1 MRKSTLLQYILD
13 EAERLKEL
21 DGKQSLTVSYFMVA
35 FLRALQLNKQ
45 NKLPE
50 ELQGADVAGD
60 FAEIDGIL
68 KDCRFDPDTAIN
80 ALTDDLRREDYNHSL
95 DGFLFSRVV
104 FSANVNARKAER
116 EELRASDYVE
126 LIIEAP
132 TEMVRKYVVEGGA
145 AEEKKADAPKKK
157 TPAKSTKKEPKKETK
172 KDSKPQ
178 PKKETKKAPKE
189 EKPAED
195 EDDALLDELERML
208 ADLDD
213 GDEEEASKEEPKSGV
228 GRLCEVVEN
237 TRKIQDK
244 LLQSVFGQ
252 DQAVNAFV
260 SGYFQSEMMAI
271 SRKGTTKPQATFLF
285 AGPPGVGKTFLAEQ
299 AAAALGLPFCRFDM
313 SEYADKEANIEFCG
327 SDKVYKNG
335 KAGNVTGFVED
346 NPRCVLLFDEIEK
359 AHINVIHLF
368 LQLLDAGRLRD
379 NYTDTEVSFTQA
391 ILIFTTNVGKN
402 LYTDPSVAN
411 LSMLPRKTIIKAL
424 ATDKDPN
431 TGVPLFPAA
440 ICSRFA
446 SGNVVMFNHLG
457 ARNLYTIA
465 DRELH
470 SNLRGFSDATKIK
483 VDVDPRVASAIMLA
497 EGGKADARTVKGR
510 SNTFFHEELYEL
522 FRLLSST
529 RYAGT
534 VENLEKISVTVDL
547 AEAGEE
553 IRGLFVNDRKPE
565 VLIFAEESMQ
575 KACMTKLAQKAVCHR
590 TDRIEEAKDILFNHD
605 ISIIL
610 CDVHCKQKASEIEV
624 LNVEDVY
631 SAGRDFLTYVL
642 GRYSLPVYLLQNA
655 KGEISNEEFLSF
667 AKMGVRDILT
677 VGAERGTFAQQVA
690 EECDIA
696 YQQNNMLSLARSNK
710 VLSYKTSQ
718 SISKNRKNATI
729 HLYDF
734 KLSLA
739 TDTEDSKS
747 ILDNV
752 SKPDLRF
759 DDVIGAE
766 DAKDELKYF
775 VSYLKDPVKYLRR
788 GVRAPKGILLYG
800 PPGTGKT
807 LLAKAMAGES
817 DVTFLTAE
825 GNQFLKRFVGEG
837 SEAVHALFRAA
848 RKYAPSILF
857 IDEIDAIAKDR
868 NAAGQ
873 NDNSSDVL
881 TAFLTEMD
889 GFNTDTSKPVFVL
902 AATNYAVE
910 PGAGAKTID
919 AALLRRFDRRIY
931 VDLPNKDERR
941 RFLELKVA
949 KNAGV
954 TLSAEQIENIALR
967 STGMSLADLDSI
979 FEMALRNAI
988 RSADGVV
995 GDAAFEEA
1003 FESFNSGE
1011 KKQWDPAT
1019 LTRTARHEAG
1029 HALLCWLA
1037 GEKPSY
1043 LTIVA
1048 RGDHGGYMQH
1058 ANTEG
1063 KGVYLRS
1070 ELLARI
1076 RTSLGGRA
1084 CETVY
1089 YGPEDGISTGASGDL
1104 YSATKLAEQMVC
1116 CYGMDSE
1123 IGLTYI
1129 DPASATGDWA
1139 TSIHTRVKSIL
1150 HSQMQKAVEQI
1161 SANRAAIDAMVKAL
1175 LEKNHLREEE
1185 IDAIFSANVK
1195 K

>member
-1 MRKSTLLQYILD
+1 V
-13 EAERLKEL
+13 E
-21 DGKQSLTVSYFMVA
+21 
-35 FLRALQLNKQ
+35 QLS
-45 NKLPE
+45 
-50 ELQGADVAGD
+50 D
-60 FAEIDGIL
+60 I
-68 KDCRFDPDTAIN
+68 
-80 ALTDDLRREDYNHSL
+80 
-95 DGFLFSRVV
+95 
-104 FSANVNARKAER
+104 VN
-116 EELRASDYVE
+116 S
-126 LIIEAP
+126 
-132 TEMVRKYVVEGGA
+132 
-145 AEEKKADAPKKK
+145 
-157 TPAKSTKKEPKKETK
+157 
-172 KDSKPQ
+172 
-178 PKKETKKAPKE
+178 
-189 EKPAED
+189 
-195 EDDALLDELERML
+195 
-208 ADLDD
+208 
-213 GDEEEASKEEPKSGV
+213 
-228 GRLCEVVEN
+228 
-237 TRKIQDK
+237 TRKIQDT
-244 LLQSVFGQ
+244 LLQSIFGQ
-252 DQAVNAFV
+252 DQAVNSFV
-260 SGYFQSEMMAI
+260 SGYFQSRMMEL
-271 SRKGTTKPQATFLF
+271 SRKGNTKPQATFLF

-299 AAAALGLPFCRFDM
+299 AAAALGLPFRRFDM

-346 NPRCVLLFDEIEK
+346 NPRSVLLFDEIEK
-359 AHINVIHLF
+359 AHITVIHLF

-379 NYTDTEVSFTQA
+379 NYTDNEVSFTQT
-391 ILIFTTNVGKN
+391 ILIFTTNAGKN
-402 LYTDPSVAN
+402 LYTDPTVAN
-411 LSMLPRKTIIKAL
+411 LSLLPRKTVIKAL
-424 ATDKDPN
+424 STDKDPAS
-431 TGVPLFPAA
+431 GIPLFPAA

-457 ARNLYTIA
+457 AENLYTIA
-465 DRELH
+465 DRELGN
-470 SNLRGFSDATKIK
+470 NLKGFSETTGIK
-483 VDVDPRVASAIMLA
+483 AEVDPRVASAIMLA

-510 SNTFFHEELYEL
+510 ANTFFHEEIYEL
-522 FRLLSST
+522 FRLLSSS
-529 RYAGT
+529 RYADTIKG
-534 VENLEKISVTVDL
+534 LERIAITVDL
-547 AEAGEE
+547 DTASEDVKQ
-553 IRGLFVNDRKPE
+553 LFINTKKPE
-565 VLIFAEESMQ
+565 VLIFAEGALQ
-575 KACMTKLAQKAVCHR
+575 KTCISKLSPKVVCHA
-590 TDRIEEAKDILFNHD
+590 TASIEEAKELLFNHD

-610 CDVHCKQKASEIEV
+610 CDVRCKEQEGSAEREV
-624 LNVEDVY
+624 LNVEDVH
-631 SAGRDFLTYVL
+631 SVGHDFLTYAL
-642 GRYSLPVYLLQNA
+642 ARYSVPVYLLRQRSD
-655 KGEISNEEFLSF
+655 EISNEEFLSF
-667 AKMGVRDILT
+667 AKMGVRDVLT
-677 VGAERGTFAQQVA
+677 VGAERGAFAQQVLTD
-690 EECDIA
+690 CDVA
-696 YQQNNMLSLARSNK
+696 YQQNNMLALARGNK

-718 SISKNRKNATI
+718 TISKNRKAATI
-729 HLYDF
+729 HLFDF

-739 TDTEDSKS
+739 TDTEDSQS

-775 VSYLKDPVKYLRR
+775 VSYLKDPVKYMRR

-868 NAAGQ
+868 NASGPS
-873 NDNSSDVL
+873 DNSSDVL

-902 AATNYAVE
+902 AATNYEVE
-910 PGAGAKTID
+910 PGKGGKTID
-919 AALLRRFDRRIY
+919 AALLRRFDRRLY

-941 RFLELKVA
+941 RFLRIKAAKASGVEL
-949 KNAGV
+949 
-954 TLSAEQIENIALR
+954 SDEQIENIAVR

-988 RSADGVV
+988 RSEEGVV

-1003 FESFNSGE
+1003 FEAFNSGE
-1011 KKQWDPAT
+1011 RKQWDPET

-1058 ANTEG
+1058 TDTEG

-1070 ELLARI
+1070 ELRARI

-1084 CETVY
+1084 AEVVY

-1104 YSATKLAEQMVC
+1104 YSATKLAEQMIC
-1116 CYGMDSE
+1116 RYGMDPE
-1123 IGLTYI
+1123 IGLTYV
-1129 DPASATGDWA
+1129 DPASAVGEWA
-1139 TSIHTRVKSIL
+1139 TSIHTRIKSL
-1150 HSQMQKAVEQI
+1150 LDSEMRRAVEAIEQ
-1161 SANRAAIDAMVKAL
+1161 NRRAIDAMVAAL
-1175 LEKNHLREEE
+1175 LAKNHLREEE

-1195 K
+1195 S